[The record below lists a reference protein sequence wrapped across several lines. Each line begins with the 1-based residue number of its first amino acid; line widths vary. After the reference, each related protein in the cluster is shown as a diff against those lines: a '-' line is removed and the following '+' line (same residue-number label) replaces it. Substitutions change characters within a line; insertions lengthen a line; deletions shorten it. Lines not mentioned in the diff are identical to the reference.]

1 MIDDEY
7 EESIDR
13 IIAQFLEDGI
23 IEIHGFDNISEQI
36 TYRLTAKAKQVLPEL
51 FEEHLAF
58 VNQLAFDLWEKGYIE
73 MKFELDG
80 SPMVMLKDLNYE
92 ADVYPHINEEERF
105 FIENMRNVND
115 EGMV

>member
-23 IEIHGFDNISEQI
+23 IEIHGFDKISEQI
-36 TYRLTAKAKQVLPEL
+36 TYRLTPKAKEVLPEL

-73 MKFELDG
+73 MRFDLEG
-80 SPMVMLKDLNYE
+80 SPLVMLKDMDYVQ
-92 ADVYPHINEEERF
+92 DVYPKINEEERF
-105 FIENMRNVND
+105 FIENMINANN
-115 EGMV
+115 EEML